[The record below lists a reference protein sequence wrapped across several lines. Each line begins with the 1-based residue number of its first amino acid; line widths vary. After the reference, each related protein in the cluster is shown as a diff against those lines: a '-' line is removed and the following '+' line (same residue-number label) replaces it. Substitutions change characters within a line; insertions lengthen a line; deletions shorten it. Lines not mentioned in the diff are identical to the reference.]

1 MREEVNMNTRKSTK
15 NLFLLTFLLL
25 SSSELAYSG
34 NKYRIVGKFGK
45 HYIWRIGG
53 KMHLASFNL
62 ARDPLTQYTKC
73 YIGEL

>member
-1 MREEVNMNTRKSTK
+1 MLCEAFRVS
-15 NLFLLTFLLL
+15 
-25 SSSELAYSG
+25 YSG

-62 ARDPLTQYTKC
+62 ARDPLTQYTMNAILVSFNIDILPQNSPNC
-73 YIGEL
+73 QI